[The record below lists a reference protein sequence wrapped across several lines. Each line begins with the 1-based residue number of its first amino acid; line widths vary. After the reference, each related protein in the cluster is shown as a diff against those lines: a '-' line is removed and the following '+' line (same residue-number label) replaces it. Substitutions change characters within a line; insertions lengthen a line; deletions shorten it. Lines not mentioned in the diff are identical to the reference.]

1 LGKISYSNDIGGN
14 VREKIE
20 YALVKLLLWIA
31 KVLPRR
37 SLYSLVKALT
47 LLVYR
52 LDSKRRM
59 LTVRNL
65 AMAFPQKTKE
75 EIESLAK
82 EVYVELSKTITE
94 ILLMFTGRFDID
106 AAVINQEEAQKKL
119 TQIIGNSPNGVI
131 IMTAHF
137 SNWELGAH
145 FLAKHGLPALAIGRK
160 GNNALIDQYITI
172 PFRNKYGNKAISKSN
187 AMIAM
192 AKRLRNGEAVGLLI
206 DQKAGAQNSAK
217 VDFFGMPA
225 ETTLSVAML
234 KLKFDPLVVPVFIAR
249 EEDGRYRMIINDP
262 IAYTA
267 EEIED
272 KEEKMKAMTAK
283 YTEAIETVVRAYPSQ
298 WFWMHNRWRR

>member
-1 LGKISYSNDIGGN
+1 LLG
-14 VREKIE
+14 
-20 YALVKLLLWIA
+20 IA

-65 AMAFPQKTKE
+65 AMAFPQKTQE
-75 EIESLAK
+75 EIESLSK

-119 TQIIGNSPNGVI
+119 TQIIENSPNGVI

-206 DQKAGAQNSAK
+206 DQKAGDQNSAK
-217 VDFFGMPA
+217 VDFFGTPA

-298 WFWMHNRWRR
+298 WFWMHNRGRR